1 MIRGMST
8 GLAGRITEMAS
19 IAAVFHT
26 ALFCF
31 AIASPTSLAAQF
43 TVHLSPETDRAFDEY
58 VKAAES
64 GMDGRPRFETSGT
77 GISVKAGGRKSS
89 TDVKDGLVHDWAAA
103 ALAPGGTVEKAL
115 AVLQSYDDYAK
126 VYGPDVTAAKLMSR
140 DGDRSHI
147 SVQVRKKKIVTVVL
161 DTEYDIEVRSL
172 EDGKK
177 AVVSR
182 STRISEVDHGRVLPL
197 GTGHGFAWRANTYW
211 LLEPRPEGVY
221 LECRIITL
229 SRDVPAALA
238 WAIKP
243 MATSV
248 PRESLR
254 ATLEATIR
262 ALR

>member
-1 MIRGMST
+1 
-8 GLAGRITEMAS
+8 
-19 IAAVFHT
+19 
-26 ALFCF
+26 
-31 AIASPTSLAAQF
+31 
-43 TVHLSPETDRAFDEY
+43 VHLSPETDRAFDEY

-77 GISVKAGGRKSS
+77 AVSVAAGGRKSS
-89 TDVKDGLVHDWAAA
+89 TEVKDGLVHDWAAA

-115 AVLQSYDDYAK
+115 AVLQSFDDYKK
-126 VYGPDVTAAKLMSR
+126 VYAPDIIAARVLSR
-140 DGDRSHI
+140 KGDRSHI
-147 SVQVRKKKIVTVVL
+147 HVQVRKKKILTVVL
-161 DTEYDIEVRSL
+161 DTEYDVEERRL
-172 EDGKK
+172 EDGKE

-182 STRISEVDHGRVLPL
+182 STRISEVDNGRVLPP

-211 LLEPRPEGVY
+211 LLEPRPAGVY

-243 MATSV
+243 MVTSV

-262 ALR
+262 ALH

>member
-1 MIRGMST
+1 VALST
-8 GLAGRITEMAS
+8 
-19 IAAVFHT
+19 AVRRLVLPFYFAV
-26 ALFCF
+26 ALP
-31 AIASPTSLAAQF
+31 ASLAAQF
-43 TVHLSPETDRAFDEY
+43 TVHLSAETDRAFDEY

-77 GISVKAGGRKSS
+77 AISVAAGGCKSS
-89 TDVKDGLVHDWAAA
+89 TEVKDGLVHDWAAG

-126 VYGPDVTAAKLMSR
+126 VYAPDILDARLLSR
-140 DGDRSHI
+140 EGDRAHI
-147 SVQVRKKKIVTVVL
+147 SVQVRKKKILTVVL
-161 DTEYDIEVRSL
+161 DTEYDVEVRPL

-177 AVVSR
+177 AVFSR
-182 STRISEVDHGRVLPL
+182 STRISEVDKGRPLPP

-211 LLEPRPEGVY
+211 LLAPRPEGVY

-229 SRDVPAALA
+229 SRDVPAVLA

-243 MATSV
+243 MVNSV

>member
-1 MIRGMST
+1 MALST
-8 GLAGRITEMAS
+8 AVRRLVLA
-19 IAAVFHT
+19 
-26 ALFCF
+26 FCF
-31 AIASPTSLAAQF
+31 AVAFPASLAAQF
-43 TVHLSPETDRAFDEY
+43 TAHLSPATDRAFDEY

-64 GMDGRPRFETSGT
+64 GMDGHPRFETSGT
-77 GISVKAGGRKSS
+77 AVAVAAGGHRSS
-89 TDVKDGLVHDWAAA
+89 TDVENGLIHDWTAG

-115 AVLQSYDDYAK
+115 AVLQSFDDYAK
-126 VYGPDVTAAKLMSR
+126 VYAPDVIAARLLSR
-140 DGDRSHI
+140 EGDRAHI
-147 SVQVRKKKIVTVVL
+147 SVRVRKKKILTVIL
-161 DTEYDIEVRSL
+161 DTEYDVEVRPL

-182 STRISEVDHGRVLPL
+182 STRISEVDKGRVLPP

-243 MATSV
+243 MVTSV

-262 ALR
+262 ALH

>member
-1 MIRGMST
+1 VTLST
-8 GLAGRITEMAS
+8 AVRRIVLTFGF
-19 IAAVFHT
+19 AV
-26 ALFCF
+26 AL
-31 AIASPTSLAAQF
+31 PTSLAAQF

-64 GMDGRPRFETSGT
+64 GMDGRPRFETSRT
-77 GISVKAGGRKSS
+77 AISVAAGGRKSS
-89 TDVKDGLVHDWAAA
+89 TEVQDGLIHDWAAA

-126 VYGPDVTAAKLMSR
+126 VYAPDIIAARLLSR
-140 DGDRSHI
+140 EGDRSHI
-147 SVQVRKKKIVTVVL
+147 NVQVRKKKIVTVVL
-161 DTEYDIEVRSL
+161 DTEYDVEVRRL
-172 EDGKK
+172 DDGKQ
-177 AVVSR
+177 AVASR
-182 STRISEVDHGRVLPL
+182 STRISEVDKGRVLPP

-211 LLEPRPEGVY
+211 LLAPRPGGVY

-243 MATSV
+243 MITNV

>member
-1 MIRGMST
+1 VALST
-8 GLAGRITEMAS
+8 AVQRLALS
-19 IAAVFHT
+19 VCFLV
-26 ALFCF
+26 ALP
-31 AIASPTSLAAQF
+31 AGLAAQF

-77 GISVKAGGRKSS
+77 AISVAAGGRRSS
-89 TDVKDGLVHDWAAA
+89 TEVKDGLVNDWAAA

-115 AVLQSYDDYAK
+115 AVLRSFDDYAK
-126 VYGPDVTAAKLMSR
+126 LYAPDVTASKLLSR

-147 SVQVRKKKIVTVVL
+147 YVQVRKKKVLTVVL
-161 DTEYDIEVRSL
+161 DTEYDVEERRL
-172 EDGKK
+172 EDGKE

-182 STRISEVDHGRVLPL
+182 STRISEVDNGRALPP

-211 LLEPRPEGVY
+211 LLAPRPEGVY

-229 SRDVPAALA
+229 SRDVPAVLA

-243 MATSV
+243 MVTSV

-254 ATLEATIR
+254 STLEATIR
-262 ALR
+262 ALH

>member
-1 MIRGMST
+1 VA
-8 GLAGRITEMAS
+8 LAT
-19 IAAVFHT
+19 AVRPLILT
-26 ALFCF
+26 FCF
-31 AIASPTSLAAQF
+31 AIALPGSLAAQF
-43 TVHLSPETDRAFDEY
+43 TVHLSAETDRAFDEY

-64 GMDGRPRFETSGT
+64 GMDGRPRFEASGT
-77 GISVKAGGRKSS
+77 AVSVAAGGRRSS
-89 TDVKDGLVHDWAAA
+89 TDVEDGLIHDWAAGA
-103 ALAPGGTVEKAL
+103 MAPGGTVEKAL
-115 AVLQSYDDYAK
+115 AVLQSFDDYTK
-126 VYGPDVTAAKLMSR
+126 VYAPDVLAAKLLNR
-140 DGDRSHI
+140 EGDRAHI
-147 SVQVRKKKIVTVVL
+147 SVQVRKKKILTVVL
-161 DTEYDIEVRSL
+161 DTEYDVEVRPL

-182 STRISEVDHGRVLPL
+182 STRISEVDKGRVLPP
-197 GTGHGFAWRANTYW
+197 GTGHGYAWRANTYW
-211 LLEPRPEGVY
+211 LLAPRPEGVY

-243 MATSV
+243 MITSV

>member
-1 MIRGMST
+1 MALST
-8 GLAGRITEMAS
+8 
-19 IAAVFHT
+19 AVRRLVLT
-26 ALFCF
+26 FCF
-31 AIASPTSLAAQF
+31 AVALPGSLAAQF

-64 GMDGRPRFETSGT
+64 GMDGRPRFETAGT
-77 GISVKAGGRKSS
+77 AVSVAAGGRKSS
-89 TDVKDGLVHDWAAA
+89 IEVKDGLVHDWAASA
-103 ALAPGGTVEKAL
+103 RAPGGTVEKAL
-115 AVLQSYDDYAK
+115 AVLQAYDDYAK
-126 VYGPDVTAAKLMSR
+126 VYGPDVTGAKLMSR
-140 DGDRSHI
+140 DGDRAHI

-161 DTEYDIEVRSL
+161 DTEYEVEVRSL

-177 AVVSR
+177 AVASR
-182 STRISEVDHGRVLPL
+182 STRISEVDKGRPLPP

-211 LLEPRPEGVY
+211 LLAPRPEGVY

-243 MATSV
+243 MITSV

-262 ALR
+262 ALH

>member
-1 MIRGMST
+1 VALST
-8 GLAGRITEMAS
+8 
-19 IAAVFHT
+19 AVRR
-26 ALFCF
+26 LILSLCF
-31 AIASPTSLAAQF
+31 AVALPASLEAQF
-43 TVHLSPETDRAFDEY
+43 TVHLSPETDRAFDDY
-58 VKAAES
+58 VRAAES
-64 GMDGRPRFETSGT
+64 EMNGRPRFETVGT
-77 GISVKAGGRKSS
+77 AASIAAGGRKGSI
-89 TDVKDGLVHDWAAA
+89 DVRDGIIHDWTAA

-115 AVLQSYDDYAK
+115 AVLRSFDDYKK
-126 VYGPDVTAAKLMSR
+126 VYAPDIIATRLLSR

-147 SVQVRKKKIVTVVL
+147 YVQVRKKKIVTVVL
-161 DTEYDIEVRSL
+161 DTEYDVEERSF
-172 EDGKK
+172 EDGKQ
-177 AVVSR
+177 AVFSR
-182 STRISEVDHGRVLPL
+182 STRISEVDNGRPLPP

-243 MATSV
+243 MITSV

>member
-1 MIRGMST
+1 MA
-8 GLAGRITEMAS
+8 LATAVRPVIFTFYF
-19 IAAVFHT
+19 AAVFP
-26 ALFCF
+26 
-31 AIASPTSLAAQF
+31 ASLTAQF
-43 TVHLSPETDRAFDEY
+43 TVHLSPATDRAFDDY

-64 GMDGRPRFETSGT
+64 GMDGHPRFETSGT
-77 GISVKAGGRKSS
+77 AISVAAGSRRPS
-89 TDVKDGLVHDWAAA
+89 TDVEDGLIHDWAAG

-126 VYGPDVTAAKLMSR
+126 VYAPDVIAARLLTR
-140 DGDRSHI
+140 EGDRAHI
-147 SVQVRKKKIVTVVL
+147 SVRVRKKKILTVVL
-161 DTEYDIEVRSL
+161 DTEYDVEERSL

-182 STRISEVDHGRVLPL
+182 STRISEVDHGRVLPT

-243 MATSV
+243 MVTSV

-254 ATLEATIR
+254 ATLEATLR